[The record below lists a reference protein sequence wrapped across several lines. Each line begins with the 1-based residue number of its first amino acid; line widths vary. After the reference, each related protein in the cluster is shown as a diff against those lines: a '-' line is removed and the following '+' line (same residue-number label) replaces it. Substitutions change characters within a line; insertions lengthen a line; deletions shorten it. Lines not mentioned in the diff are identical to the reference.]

1 MLNYLKES
9 GQKPGFKAVL
19 IGLLVLGLYI
29 PMSFVSDLVRER
41 QMRAD
46 EARYEV
52 GYAWGG
58 QSQTL
63 AGPFL
68 VIPYQITRTVTRG
81 YDKTERVEKRFAVF
95 LPENLKVKTDVVS
108 ETRYR
113 GIYDVATY
121 AASLVV
127 SGHFG
132 RPDETLFVQEGVEVD
147 WEGAFV
153 ALSLTDNRGIKNAL
167 TLDWGAGGE
176 PVSFEPGQKLNIF
189 GLNGVHAP
197 LSQLGIGD
205 DNPFEI
211 SLKVNGSDYL
221 EFVPVG
227 RQTEVTVTSDWPDPS
242 FKGGFLPSQRKISDE
257 GFQAKW
263 EIPQLARSF
272 PQMWTQ
278 SPGASVLTP
287 NQSGSVAGI
296 SNPYTEELARASFWI
311 TFQPA
316 VDLYQ
321 RIERSTKYAIL
332 FFGFTFLAFFLYET
346 LLPARIHAVQ
356 YLMIGASQCI
366 FYLLLLSLSEHIG
379 FMAAYL
385 IASAANI
392 GLITLYTDVV
402 LRNRLFAFAIGGV
415 LLVIYALLFSLLQVA
430 DYALLFGSI
439 ASFLALAV
447 TMFMTRNIDWH
458 GVEDSA
464 IEKS

>member
-46 EARYEV
+46 DARYEV

-58 QSQTL
+58 QSQTV

-68 VIPYQITRTVTRG
+68 VVPYQVTREVARG
-81 YDKTERVEKRFAVF
+81 YEKIETTEKRFAVY
-95 LPENLKVKTDVVS
+95 LPERLDVKADVVS

-121 AASLVV
+121 AATLNV
-127 SGHFG
+127 SGRFE
-132 RPDETLFVQEGVEVD
+132 RPDETLFVQEGVTVD
-147 WEGAFV
+147 WDGAFV

-167 TLDWGAGGE
+167 TLNWGASGGDIA
-176 PVSFEPGQKLNIF
+176 FEPGQKLQVF
-189 GLNGVHAP
+189 GVNGVHAP

-211 SLKVNGSDYL
+211 TLKVNGSDYL

-227 RQTEVTVTSDWPDPS
+227 RDTHVTVQSDWPDPS
-242 FKGGFLPSQRKISDE
+242 FKGGFLPSEREISDQ

-278 SPGASVLTP
+278 NPLVTLLTP
-287 NQSGSVAGI
+287 NVAAQQSSQT
-296 SNPYTEELARASFWI
+296 NPYTEELARASFWI

-379 FMAAYL
+379 FMPAYL
-385 IASAANI
+385 LASVANI
-392 GLITLYTDVV
+392 GLITIYTDVV
-402 LRNRLFAFAIGGV
+402 LRNRMFAMAIGGV

-458 GVEDSA
+458 GREETKAVQT
-464 IEKS
+464 

>member
-68 VIPYQITRTVTRG
+68 VIPYQITREVVSG
-81 YDKTERVEKRFAVF
+81 YEKTERVEKRFAVF
-95 LPENLKVKTDVVS
+95 LPEDLTIKSDVAS

-121 AASLVV
+121 AATLNV
-127 SGHFG
+127 SGRFA
-132 RPDETLFVQEGVEVD
+132 RPDETLFVQEGVSVD
-147 WEGAFV
+147 WDAAFV

-167 TLDWGAGGE
+167 SLNWG
-176 PVSFEPGQKLNIF
+176 PSQDKVTFEPGQKLNVF
-189 GLNGVHAP
+189 GVNGVHAP
-197 LSQLGIGD
+197 LSQWGIGD
-205 DNPFEI
+205 DNPFDI
-211 SLKVNGSDYL
+211 TLKVNGSDYL

-227 RQTEVTVTSDWPDPS
+227 RDTNVVVRSDWPDPS
-242 FKGGFLPSQRKISDE
+242 FKGGFLPSERQISAE
-257 GFQAKW
+257 GFEAKW

-278 SPGASVLTP
+278 NPSSAVINP
-287 NQSGSVAGI
+287 NQAGH
-296 SNPYTEELARASFWI
+296 STGHNNPYADELSRASFWI

-379 FMAAYL
+379 FMPAYL

-392 GLITLYTDVV
+392 GLIAVYTDVV
-402 LRNRLFAFAIGGV
+402 LQNRMFAFAIGGV

-430 DYALLFGSI
+430 DFALLFGSI

-458 GVEDSA
+458 GSREPEPAGS
-464 IEKS
+464 